1 MAKYTK
7 AIAAIVGGI
16 VGIVLV
22 MLGITETAEV
32 PADWE
37 PLVAMIVTVIT
48 GAIGVAVSPK
58 NKD

>member
-1 MAKYTK
+1 MKYTK